1 MKRFKDIVTIAE
13 IGLAH
18 DGSYALATSYIY
30 KAKKSGADCVKF
42 QTHISEAES
51 SDFDRFR
58 VKSKFFDDKSR
69 KSYWTRTSFSKTQ
82 WVNLKNLTEN
92 LGMFFLS
99 SPFSIE
105 AAQMLNSIGVKAWK
119 IGSGE
124 LTNYSLLEYLART
137 GKPIILSTG
146 LSNYKEIEDALSI
159 FNKKIKS
166 NIVLMQCTSLYPCPS
181 EFVGLNVIK
190 EMKKKFIV
198 SIGFSDHSGDPSVGI
213 AAFVMGASMIETHVC
228 FDKDIKTFDSS
239 SSLNFNEF
247 KFMCNSIKKLKLV
260 LKNNFNKNQIFHKL
274 KNNKNLFEKSIFF
287 NKNIAKNSIINIED
301 ISFKKPV
308 IGVHAKFY
316 KKIIGRTTKKDFF
329 AGESLKKGDVF

>member
-1 MKRFKDIVTIAE
+1 MIKFKDIKIIAE

-18 DGSYALATSYIY
+18 DGSYALAVSYIH
-30 KAKKSGADCVKF
+30 KAKRAGADCVKF
-42 QTHISEAES
+42 QTHIADAES
-51 SDFDRFR
+51 SIYDQFR
-58 VKSKFFDDKSR
+58 VKSKFFDDKTR
-69 KSYWTRTSFSKTQ
+69 KSYWERTSFQKEQ
-82 WVNLKNLTEN
+82 WIKLKNLTEK

-105 AAQMLNSIGVKAWK
+105 AAKMLNAINVKAWK
-119 IGSGE
+119 VGSGE
-124 LTNYSLLEYLART
+124 LTNFSLLDYLAKT
-137 GKPIILSTG
+137 NKPIILSTG
-146 LSNYKEIEDALSI
+146 LSNYKEISEAL
-159 FNKKIKS
+159 KIIKRNNS
-166 NIVLMQCTSLYPCPS
+166 DIVLMQCTSLYPCPP
-181 EFVGLNVIK
+181 ELIGLNVIE
-190 EMKKKFIV
+190 EMKKKFKV

-239 SSLNFNEF
+239 SSLNFDEF

-308 IGVHAKFY
+308 IGIHAKFY
-316 KKIIGRTTKKDFF
+316 KKIIGRIAKKDFF